1 METVHVILVVS
12 GPSPRPSLP
21 TFLLTTSPRAS
32 PAPLTPMRVQ
42 ADAAAAPLSA
52 PAAAEAG
59 WKVQMR
65 QDDTAVRSNKHDSVS
80 AGGGEWRD
88 AQVRAA
94 RPALPALE
102 GGHRADAVCR
112 CRCSDCARSW
122 MT

>member
-1 METVHVILVVS
+1 MTVTLEPRHWMQHTA
-12 GPSPRPSLP
+12 GPGAAP
-21 TFLLTTSPRAS
+21 

-65 QDDTAVRSNKHDSVS
+65 QDDTAVRSNKHNHDIRAFCER
-80 AGGGEWRD
+80 AGGGDWRD